1 MFADLS
7 FVLRLMVIHFDDTK
21 YADDLCAHYMRSG
34 FTCERV
40 GGSAVEVSR
49 PDAPTTDQAERECLM
64 HLRVWKVS
72 NPDAVV
78 DFA

>member
-1 MFADLS
+1 MSADLIH
-7 FVLRLMVIHFDDTK
+7 VLRLMVIHFEDTS
-21 YADDLCAHYMRSG
+21 YADDLCVHYTRSG

-40 GGSAVEVSR
+40 GASAVEVSR
-49 PDAPTTDQAERECLM
+49 PDAPTEDQAERECLL